1 MAKIRHA
8 GSAYVAL
15 SRCKSLDGLQILNF
29 TKSAIVTDKHAT
41 QEMARLRD
49 YTLPEYTLLPP
60 RTSNNI
66 RIVHLNVCG
75 LQSHRL
81 DLLSDQL
88 LLEADILCFSETH
101 LQSSDVLPSLSN
113 FVSYRY
119 DRRHSRFSHAGGVA
133 VYCRPA
139 VNASL
144 LDIHNGLECLCL
156 SINDNIA
163 LVSVYRPPVDG
174 LLSHSFDRRC
184 ISCQILKHCTSHE
197 M

>member
-1 MAKIRHA
+1 MTLKSSYAVSYTAQPCLLYTKHVFDMAKIRHA
-8 GSAYVAL
+8 GSAYVAV

-49 YTLPEYTLLPP
+49 YTLPEYSLLPP

-113 FVSYRY
+113 FVIQIRQTT
-119 DRRHSRFSHAGGVA
+119 FS
-133 VYCRPA
+133 
-139 VNASL
+139 
-144 LDIHNGLECLCL
+144 I
-156 SINDNIA
+156 
-163 LVSVYRPPVDG
+163 
-174 LLSHSFDRRC
+174 
-184 ISCQILKHCTSHE
+184 
-197 M
+197 